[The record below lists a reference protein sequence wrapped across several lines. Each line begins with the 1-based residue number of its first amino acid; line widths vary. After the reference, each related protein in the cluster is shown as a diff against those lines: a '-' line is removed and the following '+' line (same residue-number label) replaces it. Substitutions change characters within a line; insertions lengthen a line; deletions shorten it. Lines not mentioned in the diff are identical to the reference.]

1 MVTFK
6 NIELVNF
13 LKSKLDLDSEIFD
26 ENKLLDIDEIHL
38 SSKNYADEYNSVDIT
53 ELQYFKHLKI
63 LKLSNLIVDNDV
75 VEILKSLVFVE
86 EIDFDTCVLKNCC
99 GLKDLRIER
108 LIINN
113 CLIDDDS
120 FIYEMNC
127 LKELSLISS
136 YLNFNNLNRFI
147 KLRYLNVASSTC
159 IVSDNINLPV
169 LEELIL
175 DYSNIDNLD
184 FVLKLH
190 NLKRLSLSKNQM
202 NENRTIIENLMSS
215 GVQVYENNIIK
226 VEGVY

>member
-26 ENKLLDIDEIHL
+26 ENKLLEIDEIHL
-38 SSKNYADEYNSVDIT
+38 NSKNYADEYNFVDIT

-63 LKLSNLIVDNDV
+63 LKLSNLTIDNDV

-86 EIDFDTCVLKNCC
+86 EIAFDTCVLKNCC
-99 GLKDLRIER
+99 GLKDLKIER

-127 LKELSLISS
+127 LKELSVISA
-136 YLNFNNLNRFI
+136 YLNFNNLNSFI
-147 KLRYLNVASSTC
+147 ELRYLNVASSTC
-159 IVSDNINLPV
+159 IVSDNINLPA

-202 NENRTIIENLMSS
+202 NENKTIIKNLMSS